1 MTCSTWPDIAARE
14 RPSFT
19 TGGRR
24 RSRGTL
30 SSGFRFDSKI
40 GRLASGDLH
49 HDSYHDLSE
58 VYSVARMVYI
68 RQINPHT
75 FLHFTTDGPSF
86 RLRDY
91 SRSPCSPP
99 REVKRQKRGKPSL
112 SADDIRTMA
121 EQPGNYNLEPPESGR
136 DLKDVEFWHKTTIHY
151 NKIYLDK
158 GKESMPPVTERA
170 VSGSGSLAIE
180 ESTYEP
186 VGQSD
191 NNSLNKEVAYYLEH
205 LPEWHEHEGEYVL
218 IRGAKPV
225 GFFPTRDTA
234 LQEGFR
240 RFGRVAFLV
249 KRVSV
254 DEEPRSMVGIIL

>member
-1 MTCSTWPDIAARE
+1 M
-14 RPSFT
+14 
-19 TGGRR
+19 
-24 RSRGTL
+24 
-30 SSGFRFDSKI
+30 
-40 GRLASGDLH
+40 
-49 HDSYHDLSE
+49 
-58 VYSVARMVYI
+58 ARMVYI

-249 KRVSV
+249 MRVSV
-254 DEEPRSMVGIIL
+254 DEEPRSMVEIIL